1 MVDENEIK
9 TENEKTEGRS
19 FAMMK
24 IHHQQIFQTVFI
36 FDNCKKTAV
45 KATKYLRYYIFF
57 EKKTH
62 RLSRI

>member
-1 MVDENEIK
+1 
-9 TENEKTEGRS
+9 
-19 FAMMK
+19 MK

-57 EKKTH
+57 EKKH
-62 RLSRI
+62 IVYHGSRNYYLKFFL